1 MPLPTIATP
10 TFELKL
16 PSSGKKITY
25 RPFLVK
31 EEKVLIL
38 IWKLV
43 IPRTSLESI
52 KDTLKDC
59 VKTRE

>member
-1 MPLPTIATP
+1 MPLPTIATL

-31 EEKVLIL
+31 RREGFDF
-38 IWKLV
+38 W
-43 IPRTSLESI
+43 SLETGDT
-52 KDTLKDC
+52 KDI
-59 VKTRE
+59 TRVY